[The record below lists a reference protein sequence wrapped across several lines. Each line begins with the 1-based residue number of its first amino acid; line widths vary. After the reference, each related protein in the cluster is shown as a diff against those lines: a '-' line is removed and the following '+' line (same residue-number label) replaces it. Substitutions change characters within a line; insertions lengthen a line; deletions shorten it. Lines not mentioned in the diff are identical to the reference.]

1 MSSEFSSLAQPLGI
15 LTYLWRH
22 VLLHVVAL
30 LVVYIF
36 ANEIVRSRRRIPGLK
51 GPKGW
56 PIIGNIRDVKIDAA
70 LKYRDWAEIYG
81 DVFQVQM
88 GNIPVVVANSPAA
101 VKALWIT
108 NSQALS
114 SRPQTYTFHKVA
126 SGTSGFTIGT
136 SPYDESLKRRKKG
149 AAIALNRPAIQSY
162 VPYIDLETKNFIKDL
177 FVYGKGGTAAIDPLP
192 MVQRLAMSLACTI
205 NWGTRIESH
214 EDDLF
219 KEIVEVEEE
228 MNRFRST
235 QSNLQDYIPLLRL
248 NPFNRQSAKAR
259 QMKIRRARFMKL
271 FDDELREKIAKG
283 TNKPCIQA
291 SVITFKEDKLN
302 ETELNSISL
311 SMISGGFETV
321 SNTVGFSLGFLAQ
334 RPDIQ
339 QKAFEE
345 ICKFQEIT
353 AGSSP
358 DPLCDAGDDQR
369 CTYIA
374 ALAKEALRY
383 FTIIPLVLPRE
394 SIRDINYE
402 GVIIPKGT
410 TFYMNAWACNYHR
423 DLWHDPEVFRP
434 ERWIEQPDATLYTFG
449 LGYRMCSAHML
460 AQRQL
465 YLILMRTLSSFR
477 LETYGLV
484 DCDPRTGKRDPSD
497 LIMAARPYKI
507 LCVPRDGQKLAS
519 AVTDEYKQ
527 EITATT

>member
-1 MSSEFSSLAQPLGI
+1 MQ
-15 LTYLWRH
+15 
-22 VLLHVVAL
+22 
-30 LVVYIF
+30 
-36 ANEIVRSRRRIPGLK
+36 
-51 GPKGW
+51 
-56 PIIGNIRDVKIDAA
+56 
-70 LKYRDWAEIYG
+70 
-81 DVFQVQM
+81 
-88 GNIPVVVANSPAA
+88 
-101 VKALWIT
+101 
-108 NSQALS
+108 
-114 SRPQTYTFHKVA
+114 VA

-162 VPYIDLETKNFIKDL
+162 VPYMDLETKNFIKDL

-205 NWGTRIESH
+205 NWGVRVKSH

-259 QMKIRRARFMKL
+259 QMKARRARFMKH
-271 FDDELREKIAKG
+271 FDDELHDKIASG
-283 TNKPCIQA
+283 TNEPCIQA

-321 SNTVGFSLGFLAQ
+321 SNTVGFSLGFLAN

-339 QKAFEE
+339 KRAFEE
-345 ICKFQEIT
+345 ICKFQETT
-353 AGSSP
+353 ANDSP
-358 DPLCDAGDDQR
+358 DPMCDASDDQR

-402 GVIIPKGT
+402 GVVIPKGT
-410 TFYMNAWACNYHR
+410 TFYMNAWACNYRKYPTHR
-423 DLWHDPEVFRP
+423 PLSQPRYYLLTFLLSRP
-434 ERWIEQPDATLYTFG
+434 
-449 LGYRMCSAHML
+449 
-460 AQRQL
+460 
-465 YLILMRTLSSFR
+465 
-477 LETYGLV
+477 
-484 DCDPRTGKRDPSD
+484 
-497 LIMAARPYKI
+497 
-507 LCVPRDGQKLAS
+507 
-519 AVTDEYKQ
+519 
-527 EITATT
+527 

>member
-383 FTIIPLVLPRE
+383 FTIIPLVLPASRSEISTTRE
-394 SIRDINYE
+394 
-402 GVIIPKGT
+402 
-410 TFYMNAWACNYHR
+410 
-423 DLWHDPEVFRP
+423 
-434 ERWIEQPDATLYTFG
+434 
-449 LGYRMCSAHML
+449 
-460 AQRQL
+460 
-465 YLILMRTLSSFR
+465 
-477 LETYGLV
+477 
-484 DCDPRTGKRDPSD
+484 
-497 LIMAARPYKI
+497 
-507 LCVPRDGQKLAS
+507 
-519 AVTDEYKQ
+519 
-527 EITATT
+527 